1 MNSDYENFVQR
12 MGSFEDEIELDEDPE
27 ELTHS
32 LLNRLGSVLLK
43 EFIAKEERICGNIIK
58 YNQKN

>member
-32 LLNRLGSVLLK
+32 LLGRLGSVSIK
-43 EFIAKEERICGNIIK
+43 NFIEKEE
-58 YNQKN
+58 